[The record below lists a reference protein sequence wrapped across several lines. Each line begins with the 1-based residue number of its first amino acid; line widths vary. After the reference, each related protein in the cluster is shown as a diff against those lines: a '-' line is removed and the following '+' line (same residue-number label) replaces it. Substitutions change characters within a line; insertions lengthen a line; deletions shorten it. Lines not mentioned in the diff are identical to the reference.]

1 MNTSRQAFIPSLVN
15 SNVNCIPPF
24 EYASSV
30 QALPDAKI
38 QVTYYDEVSDQ
49 HWEDTQDLLVPS
61 EKLTGNVVISNAAIT
76 LNAPEEGTGN
86 TALTLSTRTATGSP
100 SQSMVTFTPTEW
112 RYVRDKYIYARDPEL
127 ERTRRMAELGAAA
140 FAISMA
146 HAGFDIATWFMDK
159 FQIPK
164 PPLGDF
170 DPIPSEDNSEPAVSV
185 LWDNVQNRPLEW
197 KPMSEIL
204 YSPYALKHMHPGQL
218 FLKDPVWCI
227 PEDKWLNNY
236 NLSQPGV
243 PAGLEP
249 ADDYYNAQK
258 MILDP
263 QADTVYASVIR
274 SRAGDLSIIGNVA
287 LSKDLSVA
295 GNLGITG
302 PSVDFLVGDTNVY
315 SNLRV
320 ANAEIVSIWGQDV
333 TIGGKI
339 KLQGEPFDPLGSGR
353 PLVQIDGCSLDIT
366 PASANDA
373 AITVRGQVPKL
384 SSWTNDIPLANAN
397 TWGWMSAADSSTLAN
412 AQPKLWTNVKSY
424 ITVSNT
430 GYIKANLMQADWKET
445 AIGDHAY
452 IRNKPT
458 NLSQFTC
465 DLTTANISESNAGPL
480 YFTNARAQAAITVAS
495 SCGLTYAS
503 GILNT
508 APVSSTSSGVYSN
521 LYSNLQQ
528 KVSAG
533 NGITVSAANVI
544 SVGNA
549 VFTKQIT
556 VGPPPSGLALD
567 VLGPRVRMGTDAGAQ
582 LWLYA
587 NTSGLANGVHSLQG
601 IPYQG
606 AKFIQWAPSTYGAAG
621 EPSGSDVMR
630 LTQDGRLS
638 LGKLPA
644 EVAESTNQLT
654 VYGNTSVTGTLVVNN
669 VSVTGSYTDLANKP
683 VLFDGNYSS
692 LQNKPLSLNE
702 AGQWVTSGAALALG
716 AGAFYYATTSG
727 AQLSLWDYVREALEG
742 GDPDHND
749 ANTDPITIKTDWYN
763 NVTRRPLAVDNEINK
778 NIGTKADLYLSD
790 YSAINII
797 PSSKIQSVGDDVRFA
812 SDFTSCVTPLITCSD
827 RTFRGSL
834 VGPRVNV
841 AIGEFTSVVATATAN
856 VGTSGPTPGRVTIR
870 GGPASGAGASLKLV
884 GGGFSGAHVNL
895 YLSTYDTGNA
905 EPTGAIRATDS
916 SYSADMD
923 VMTKTPGNQSNPLV
937 SRLRVAANGNV
948 GIGTT
953 APAYLLDVRGNANA
967 AVLRCTDIV
976 CPTLAAVAKTGAA
989 ANITGLAAFATTGSY
1004 ANLSNVPTSWAAAN
1018 ITGLATVATT
1028 GSYANLVGRPTSWAA
1043 ANITGLAAVATTG
1056 SYANLVNTPDLAN
1069 FSATTVT
1076 TTSDLTVGSRA
1087 KLSSSNYGY
1096 LALNQPGSMWAN
1108 GLPYYGLGIT
1118 NQGVAHLHGYY
1129 GIELGV
1135 GSSATQ
1141 VPFTLTPQG
1150 RLGLGTT
1157 TPDANVRL
1165 DVNGVVK
1172 CTNLWVGPT
1181 PLATVATTGSYANL
1195 SNVPTSWAAANVTG
1209 LATVAT
1215 TGAYANLTGIPSTFA
1230 PSAHTHTMTE
1240 LGAPTVALGDLGFGA
1255 AFGGMKHASAN
1266 IYAFLQ
1272 GDGST
1277 NKDTFVN
1284 AVAGGLIKFRMNN
1297 VEQAEIL
1304 PGFGATRS
1312 SINFPVVDPGRMLQT
1327 YYGAGDSYGIGQ
1339 WAGGALRLFMS
1350 SFGGATLNFSK
1361 CISDTGY
1368 TDLVTI
1374 DTNSKVWIKGS
1385 TAAASGIYWNYGGSK
1400 IYDNANLR
1408 LDTDD
1413 VMHFDIN
1420 GGAVAQ
1426 ILNKGLRV
1434 MPNKGIRIAN
1444 YTSGGQYWDWDMSCT
1459 YESDNNFG
1467 DFLWSI
1473 WWPTSP
1479 TSGSSQ
1485 SGENIAYLNDGG
1497 LDVRRLNFTGCHRC
1511 VAEKGLK
1518 NKRQIKE
1525 AEGLIVIATG
1535 KYCSLLGDEVKP
1547 GQRDNIT
1554 IDEALPTVELCTKR
1568 RDKRVFGVVSAPDH
1582 LVDAEVIKGEDGKV
1596 TRKAGGKK
1604 RRVYK
1609 QGAFATCAAYDT
1621 DRVEINSLGEG
1632 GVWVC
1637 ARGGNYENG
1646 DYITTSDLAGYGE
1659 KQEEPYVCGWT
1670 LVKITCDVDW
1680 SRPDLDRDFQVREVN
1695 GTLCAFVGCVYVL

>member
-24 EYASSV
+24 EYASSL

-38 QVTYYDEVSDQ
+38 QVTYYDEVNDE

-61 EKLTGNVVISNAAIT
+61 EKLTGNVVLSTAAIT
-76 LNAPEEGTGN
+76 LDAPEEGTGN
-86 TALTLSTRTATGSP
+86 SALTLSTMMATGSP
-100 SQSMVTFTPTEW
+100 SQSLVTFTPTEW
-112 RYVRDKYIYARDPEL
+112 RYIREKYIYARDAEL

-170 DPIPSEDNSEPAVSV
+170 DPIPGEEDPAVTV

-197 KPMSEIL
+197 KPLPQIM

-218 FLKDPVWCI
+218 FLKDAVWFI
-227 PEDKWLNNY
+227 AEDKWLNNY
-236 NLSQPGV
+236 NLSQPGI

-302 PSVDFLVGDTNVY
+302 PSVDFLVGDTNIY

-320 ANAEIVSIWGQDV
+320 ANAEVVSIWGQDV

-353 PLVQIDGCSLDIT
+353 PLVQIDGCNLDIT

-373 AITVRGQVPKL
+373 ATTVRGQVPKL

-397 TWGWMSAADSSTLAN
+397 TWGWLSAADSSTLAN

-424 ITVSNT
+424 ITVSNGANGT
-430 GYIKANLMQADWKET
+430 PAGYIKANLVQSDWTEV
-445 AIGDHAY
+445 AIGDPAY
-452 IRNKPT
+452 ILHKPT

-465 DLTTANISESNAGPL
+465 DLKTANVAELGSL

-495 SCGLTYAS
+495 SSGLTYAS

-508 APVSSTSSGVYSN
+508 APVSTTSSGV
-521 LYSNLQQ
+521 LTPGMYSNLQQ

-567 VLGPRVRMGTDAGAQ
+567 VQGPRVRLGTDAGAQ
-582 LWLYA
+582 MWLYA
-587 NTSGLANGVHSLQG
+587 NTSGLANGVHWLQG

-606 AKFIQWAPSTYGAAG
+606 AKFIQWAPN
-621 EPSGSDVMR
+621 SGSDVMR

-669 VSVTGSYTDLANKP
+669 TAVTGSYTDLANKP
-683 VLFDGNYSS
+683 TLFDGNYGNLS
-692 LQNKPLSLNE
+692 NKPLGLNE
-702 AGQWVTSGAALALG
+702 AGQWVTTGAALALG
-716 AGAFYYATTSG
+716 AGAFYYATTGG
-727 AQLSLWDYVREALEG
+727 AQLSLWDYVKEALEG

-763 NVTRRPLAVDNEINK
+763 NLTRWPLAVDNEINK

-812 SDFTSCVTPLITCSD
+812 SDYTSCVTPLITCSD

-834 VGPRVNV
+834 VGPAVTSNIGSIGNLLV
-841 AIGEFTSVVATATAN
+841 ASSVN
-856 VGTSGPTPGRVTIR
+856 VGTSGPTPGRVTIS
-870 GGPASGAGASLKLV
+870 GGPSGGAGASLKLV

-905 EPTGAIRATDS
+905 KPTGAIRATDS

-989 ANITGLAAFATTGSY
+989 ANITGLA
-1004 ANLSNVPTSWAAAN
+1004 
-1018 ITGLATVATT
+1018 TVATT
-1028 GSYANLVGRPTSWAA
+1028 GSYT
-1043 ANITGLAAVATTG
+1043 
-1056 SYANLVNTPDLAN
+1056 NLVNTPDLAN

-1076 TTSDLTVGSRA
+1076 TTSDVTVGSRT

-1118 NQGVAHLHGYY
+1118 SGGVSHIHGYY
-1129 GIELGV
+1129 GVELGV
-1135 GSSATQ
+1135 GTQ

-1150 RLGLGTT
+1150 KLGLGTT

-1172 CTNLWVGPT
+1172 CTNLWVGST
-1181 PLATVATTGSYANL
+1181 PLATVATSGSYTNL
-1195 SNVPTSWAAANVTG
+1195 SNVPTYTSNKVLVGPGPIASTLHWDNTNACLGIGTTAPESSVHIQDSTKEVRLRLQSGGGELYLTSKAGNKQSLAYYGLPLTVGRSSSGNDVGNNIQSTLVLTTGDQVGIGTSAPGAKLDVNGNIKCTALTVGSVPITGAYANLTGIPATFAPSAHMHSVSNITG

-1215 TGAYANLTGIPSTFA
+1215 TGSSTNLTGIPSTFA

-1255 AFGGMKHASAN
+1255 AFGGTKHASAN
-1266 IYAFLQ
+1266 TFAFLQ
-1272 GDGST
+1272 GNGST
-1277 NKDTFVN
+1277 IKDTFIN
-1284 AVAGGLIKFRMNN
+1284 AVAGGVIKFRLNN
-1297 VEQAEIL
+1297 LEQAEIL
-1304 PGFGATRS
+1304 PGYGATRS

-1327 YYGAGDSYGIGQ
+1327 YYSAGDAYGIGA
-1339 WAGGALRLFMS
+1339 WGGGALRLFLG
-1350 SFGGATLNFSK
+1350 SFSGATINFSK
-1361 CISDTGY
+1361 CTAGSNTAY

-1374 DTNSKVWIKGS
+1374 DTYSKIWIKGS
-1385 TAAASGIYWNYGGSK
+1385 TTSASGIYWNYGGSK

-1420 GGAVAQ
+1420 GAAVAQ

-1434 MPNKGIRIAN
+1434 MPDKGLRIAN
-1444 YTSGGQYWDWDMSCT
+1444 YTSGGQFWDWDMSCT

-1467 DFLWSI
+1467 DFVWSI

-1479 TSGSSQ
+1479 TSGAGQ
-1485 SGENIAYLNDGG
+1485 SGENIAYLNNGG

-1511 VAEKGLK
+1511 VASRTSG
-1518 NKRQIKE
+1518 R
-1525 AEGLIVIATG
+1525 
-1535 KYCSLLGDEVKP
+1535 SRRP
-1547 GQRDNIT
+1547 RD
-1554 IDEALPTVELCTKR
+1554 
-1568 RDKRVFGVVSAPDH
+1568 S
-1582 LVDAEVIKGEDGKV
+1582 
-1596 TRKAGGKK
+1596 
-1604 RRVYK
+1604 
-1609 QGAFATCAAYDT
+1609 
-1621 DRVEINSLGEG
+1621 S
-1632 GVWVC
+1632 
-1637 ARGGNYENG
+1637 
-1646 DYITTSDLAGYGE
+1646 
-1659 KQEEPYVCGWT
+1659 
-1670 LVKITCDVDW
+1670 
-1680 SRPDLDRDFQVREVN
+1680 
-1695 GTLCAFVGCVYVL
+1695 